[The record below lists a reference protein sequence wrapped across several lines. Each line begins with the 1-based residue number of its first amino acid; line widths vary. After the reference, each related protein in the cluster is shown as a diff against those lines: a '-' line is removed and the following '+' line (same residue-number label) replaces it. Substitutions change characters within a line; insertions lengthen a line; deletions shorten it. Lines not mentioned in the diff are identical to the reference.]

1 MTAIQLDR
9 LRQDSIELNNYAQK
23 LEKRGMIDRMVKIL
37 EKKEYLD
44 QRIAAII

>member
-9 LRQDSIELNNYAQK
+9 LKQDSIELNNYAQK

-37 EKKEYLD
+37 EKKKFLD
-44 QRIAAII
+44 QRIAAIN

>member
-9 LRQDSIELNNYAQK
+9 LRQDSIELKNYARK

>member
-9 LRQDSIELNNYAQK
+9 LKQDSIELNNYAQK

-37 EKKEYLD
+37 EKKQFLD
-44 QRIAAII
+44 QRIAAIN

>member
-9 LRQDSIELNNYAQK
+9 LRQDSIELNNYARK